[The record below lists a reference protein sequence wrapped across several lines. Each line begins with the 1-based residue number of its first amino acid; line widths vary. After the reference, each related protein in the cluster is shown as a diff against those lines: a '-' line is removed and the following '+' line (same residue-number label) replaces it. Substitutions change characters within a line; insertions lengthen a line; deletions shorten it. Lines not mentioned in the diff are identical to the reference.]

1 MKIILNAILLCK
13 VRSLLFIVFFSFNSF
28 CFGSNQSKLSNINLY
43 ETATHVLGQ
52 ANSWIGKTDNE
63 FRLEST
69 QTSEYAQHFQFV
81 QLHQGI
87 KVYGAFFKINIALN
101 GKVLSTFNNFKPIH
115 TSLPLKWLGKL
126 PALDSCRLYLNLD
139 KFELVKYLQIKN
151 DKGEFVEQLFSSTG
165 ELIYFKPLDLMVK
178 KDTLIST
185 KVFNPDPLT
194 SAQKIYNQDG
204 LWNNAN
210 GVNTTQLNGE
220 LKSFSTTLTFQN
232 DTFYP
237 YSPYIIIKDIESPTQ
252 TIFTST
258 NPSFSF
264 NRSQS
269 QFREFNVLY
278 HIESYRKYLKSIQ
291 IPLTDMQA
299 ILADPTAYAGQD
311 QSRFSYS
318 SVNPSL
324 YFGTGG
330 VPDAEDAD
338 VIIHEY
344 THGINYFLAP
354 NTVDG
359 NERLAVEEA
368 NCDFMACQYS
378 KAISNYNWRWVFN
391 WDGHNQ
397 YWSGRDANSSNVY
410 PKDLSTDFYTSSL
423 IWSSMLNDLSDDLGR
438 EIITR
443 MLFNSIY
450 SYANNMSMQDAAN
463 LLVQSDSILF
473 GNAHFNILKPR
484 LVQRGFFVTGIES
497 HQSLN
502 SGIEIINSQGFANGS
517 SKLMIQNTRGEKFD
531 YQLLDLKGTLICQ
544 SDEENNAHQ
553 ISPENLP
560 LGMYIIRIFN
570 QYGEQASSKL
580 LRLN

>member
-1 MKIILNAILLCK
+1 MKTILNALPLFI
-13 VRSLLFIVFFSFNSF
+13 VRSLLFIGFFSYNSY

-43 ETATHVLGQ
+43 ETAIHVLGQ
-52 ANSWIGKTDNE
+52 SNSWIGKSDNE

-87 KVYGAFFKINIALN
+87 RVYGAFFKINIAFN
-101 GKVLSTFNNFKPIH
+101 GKVLSTFNSFRPIL
-115 TSLPLKWLGKL
+115 TTLPLNWLGEL
-126 PALDSCRLYLNLD
+126 PAKDSCRFYLNID
-139 KFELVKYLQIKN
+139 KFELVKYLQFKN
-151 DKGEFVEQLFSSTG
+151 EKGEFIEQLLSSSG

-210 GVNTTQLNGE
+210 GANTTQLNGE

-258 NPSFSF
+258 SPSFSF

-278 HIESYRKYLKSIQ
+278 HIENYRKYLKSIQ

-299 ILADPTAYAGQD
+299 IFADPTAYAGQD

-397 YWSGRDANSSNVY
+397 YWSGRDANSPNVY
-410 PKDLSTDFYTSSL
+410 PQDLSTDFYTSSL

-438 EIITR
+438 EIITKL
-443 MLFNSIY
+443 LFNSIY

-463 LLVQSDSILF
+463 LLIQSDSILF
-473 GNAHFNILKPR
+473 GYAHFNILKPR

-517 SKLMIQNTRGEKFD
+517 SKLLIQNTSGEKFD
-531 YQLLDLKGTLICQ
+531 YQLLDLKGTLI
-544 SDEENNAHQ
+544 SHSIEGNDAHQ

-560 LGMYIIRIFN
+560 LGMYIIRFFN
-570 QYGEQASSKL
+570 QHGQQSSSKL